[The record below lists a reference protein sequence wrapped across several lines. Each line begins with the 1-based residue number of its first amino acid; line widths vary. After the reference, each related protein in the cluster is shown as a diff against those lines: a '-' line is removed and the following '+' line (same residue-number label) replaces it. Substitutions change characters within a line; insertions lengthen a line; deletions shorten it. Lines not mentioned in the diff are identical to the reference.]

1 MKIAHLCLSNF
12 YADGFSYQ
20 ENELVACH
28 VAQGHDVVVIASTES
43 VASDGRLEYL
53 PPRTYFGADGCRV
66 IRLPYR
72 KWIPPFF
79 ARKIRAHPGLLR
91 ILGEERPDLI
101 VFHSLCG
108 WELLNAS
115 AYARRT
121 CGVRL
126 VADSHEDRYNSGR
139 SFLSKFLLHR
149 VYYKAIIKL
158 ALPEIRKVLCL
169 SLEVIN
175 FVIENYGVPRG
186 KIEFFPLGARIID
199 DADYERLRAKCR
211 AKFHVRDGQVIFLQ
225 SGKFDRAKRLGD
237 SVKAFLALPSSAA
250 TFFIA
255 GSLTG
260 PERDELLPLIESDS
274 RIRLLGW
281 CNRDEM
287 TELMCGADV
296 YVQPG
301 SQSAS
306 MQLSLGARCA
316 VILDYVPSHVPFL
329 DGNGWFTRDGRGL
342 DLAMREAVDYPEM
355 TKAKMSRSGEIAREL
370 LDYRRLAERLV
381 AIQ

>member
-43 VASDGRLEYL
+43 VAPDGRLEYL
-53 PPRTYFGADGCRV
+53 RPTTYFGTDGCRV

-72 KWIPPFF
+72 KWIPSYL

-115 AYARRT
+115 VYARRT
-121 CGVRL
+121 HGVRL

-139 SFLSKFLLHR
+139 NFLSKFLLHR
-149 VYYKAIIKL
+149 FYYKAIVKF
-158 ALPEIRKVLCL
+158 ALTDIRKVLCL
-169 SLEVIN
+169 SLEVID
-175 FVIENYGVPRG
+175 FVIENYGVPRE

-199 DADYERLRAKCR
+199 DADYERLRARCR
-211 AKFHVRDGQVIFLQ
+211 AKFGVSDEQIVFLQ
-225 SGKFDRAKRLGD
+225 TGKFNRAKRLGD
-237 SVKAFLALPSSAA
+237 SIRAFVELPSPTAR
-250 TFFIA
+250 FFIA
-255 GSLTG
+255 GSLAG
-260 PERDELLPLIESDS
+260 PERDELLPLIESDR

-281 CNRDEM
+281 CDRDEM

-316 VILDYVPSHVPFL
+316 VILDHVPSHAPFL
-329 DGNGWFTRDGRGL
+329 QGNGWFTRDGQGL
-342 DLAMREAVDYPEM
+342 NLAMKEAVEYPEE
-355 TKAKMSRSGEIAREL
+355 TKAKMIRSGEIAKEL

-381 AIQ
+381 TID